1 MATSLDGILTTLDQ
15 LSYNKTDRTNTS
27 EAPSRT
33 PGGDLGKDEF
43 LQLLVCQMKNQDPLE
58 PNKDTDFIAQLAQF
72 SALEQ
77 MQNLNATYEKSQAFS
92 LIGKDVIVNTEDS
105 TGKETQV
112 AGKVQYVNASGST
125 VQIYVNGKLYDI
137 DDLYAVMDEGYVK
150 SICSPTIDKEY
161 KFTYDAEKP
170 SGGIVEVNLGED
182 EYAAD
187 EVALVINKKL
197 IDPSKFKLDGNKLTI
212 FASAFEDLP
221 NGSYSVAVVFNDN
234 DYTTVE
240 DKISV
245 QVVNSKVTVE
255 EDKKPDDSTQE
266 PEGDEKNQ
274 TEGSGANQTDKTE

>member
-1 MATSLDGILTTLDQ
+1 M
-15 LSYNKTDRTNTS
+15 
-27 EAPSRT
+27 
-33 PGGDLGKDEF
+33 
-43 LQLLVCQMKNQDPLE
+43 
-58 PNKDTDFIAQLAQF
+58 
-72 SALEQ
+72 
-77 MQNLNATYEKSQAFS
+77 
-92 LIGKDVIVNTEDS
+92 
-105 TGKETQV
+105 
-112 AGKVQYVNASGST
+112 
-125 VQIYVNGKLYDI
+125 
-137 DDLYAVMDEGYVK
+137 K

>member
-1 MATSLDGILTTLDQ
+1 M
-15 LSYNKTDRTNTS
+15 
-27 EAPSRT
+27 
-33 PGGDLGKDEF
+33 
-43 LQLLVCQMKNQDPLE
+43 
-58 PNKDTDFIAQLAQF
+58 
-72 SALEQ
+72 
-77 MQNLNATYEKSQAFS
+77 
-92 LIGKDVIVNTEDS
+92 
-105 TGKETQV
+105 
-112 AGKVQYVNASGST
+112 
-125 VQIYVNGKLYDI
+125 
-137 DDLYAVMDEGYVK
+137 
-150 SICSPTIDKEY
+150 
-161 KFTYDAEKP
+161 
-170 SGGIVEVNLGED
+170 
-182 EYAAD
+182 
-187 EVALVINKKL
+187 ALVINKKL

>member
-1 MATSLDGILTTLDQ
+1 MAELVGKVVNGVLQDANNAITSTKKDTKG
-15 LSYNKTDRTNTS
+15 TS
-27 EAPSRT
+27 E
-33 PGGDLGKDEF
+33 LGKDAF
-43 LQLLVCQMKNQDPLE
+43 LQLLVCQIQNQDPLN
-58 PNKDTDFIAQLAQF
+58 PQDDTQFVAQLATF
-72 SALEQ
+72 SQLEQ

-245 QVVNSKVTVE
+245 QVVNAKVTVE